1 VSKPSCRLLLIR
13 HGEVDA
19 NVEYRFLGRRDDP
32 LNENGL
38 AQAERLASLAA
49 TLPIDL
55 VVTSP
60 KDRARTTAQ
69 AIAGAADAV
78 LSTDDRL
85 VELDFGDWE
94 GLTRDQIIDGDPER
108 RDFILRWDRD
118 PSLAAPGGESLAT
131 VQERIVAFADDTV
144 RDHAGETLAVVSH
157 MGAIKALL
165 CAALGVPLTGARRL
179 FLDPATVSVVDWSAR
194 PVVRLVNS
202 HAHLGWS
209 NARWL
214 RHPPSK
220 G

>member
-1 VSKPSCRLLLIR
+1 VSAPTCRLLLIR

-38 AQAERLASLAA
+38 AQAQRLASLAS

-55 VVTSP
+55 VVSSP

-69 AIAGAADAV
+69 AIAEATG
-78 LSTDDRL
+78 STMSCDQRL

-94 GLTRDQIIDGDPER
+94 GLTREQIIDGDPVR
-108 RDFILRWDRD
+108 REFILRWDRD
-118 PSLAAPGGESLAT
+118 PALAAPGGESLGA
-131 VQERIVAFADDTV
+131 VQERVVGFADEIV

-157 MGAIKALL
+157 MGPIKALL
-165 CAALGVPLTGARRL
+165 CAALGVPLTATRHL
-179 FLDPATVSVVDWSAR
+179 FLDPATVSVVDWSTR
-194 PVVRLVNS
+194 PVIRLVNS

-209 NARWL
+209 SARWL